1 MTQYSSGEYLMLR
14 IQITT
19 GSSLPIY
26 RQVVDQIRGAVA
38 TGKLAIGDPLPSVRA
53 LAGELVINPNT
64 IAKAYS
70 MLVRDG
76 VLESHQGRGYFVAR
90 QRDIYTRKERM
101 RRLLDIIDPFLAEAL
116 SLGFDEAQIADEIKK
131 RMQKLSV
138 GRTE

>member
-1 MTQYSSGEYLMLR
+1 MLR

-26 RQVVDQIRGAVA
+26 RQVVAQVRSAVA
-38 TGKLAIGDPLPSVRA
+38 TGKLAVGDPLPSVRA

-90 QRDIYTRKERM
+90 QRDIYTRKERL
-101 RRLLDIIDPFLAEAL
+101 RRLSDIIDPFLAEAV
-116 SLGFDEAQIADEIKK
+116 SLGFDESQIVDEIQK

>member
-1 MTQYSSGEYLMLR
+1 MLR

-53 LAGELVINPNT
+53 LAGELVVNPNT

-116 SLGFDEAQIADEIKK
+116 SLGFDEAQIVDEIKK